1 MTLRQLKIAYDELL
15 EGHKQLL
22 ATKDTLEKAGMTNPI
37 PTLKSL
43 LIKAHPP
50 AETIIEPRPPTVT
63 RPSSTGNLRPT
74 ARAAK
79 IVDSDENDEEN
90 VVAGQEMGGNLT
102 FMTSEM
108 ES

>member
-1 MTLRQLKIAYDELL
+1 MKQLRTAYDELL

-22 ATKDTLEKAGMTNPI
+22 ATKETLEKAGMTNPI
-37 PTLKSL
+37 PTLKNL
-43 LIKAHPP
+43 LVKAHPP

-79 IVDSDENDEEN
+79 IVGDEDVEEL
-90 VVAGQEMGGNLT
+90 VVDAELGGNLT

-108 ES
+108 EN